1 MRWAF
6 IGVTSILLL
15 LSFTTF
21 FSSPNYRQ
29 PVVRLLA
36 AVRRTQVVRNQDV
49 KVWIV
54 RRSGFYYCRDSKA
67 YGRLTPGTY
76 TRQGEALQRGYRPFL
91 QNVCR

>member
-49 KVWIV
+49 RVWIV

-76 TRQGEALQRGYRPFL
+76 MRQDEALQRGYRPFL

>member
-6 IGVTSILLL
+6 IGVTSILFL

-21 FSSPNYRQ
+21 FSLPNYRQ

-49 KVWIV
+49 RVWIV

-76 TRQGEALQRGYRPFL
+76 MRQDEALQRGYRPFL

>member
-21 FSSPNYRQ
+21 FSLPNYRQ

-49 KVWIV
+49 RVWIV

-76 TRQGEALQRGYRPFL
+76 MRQDEAVQRGYRPFL